1 MKGFFF
7 QNMYSS
13 LNDWI
18 LKEKAKNFAVL
29 SNFLRTIQLQNYA
42 PILTEIVKSLI
53 HKLQQT
59 AARV

>member
-13 LNDWI
+13 LNDWF
-18 LKEKAKNFAVL
+18 LKEKSKNFAEL